1 MSLDGAGRKG
11 IAKVRTREAMAQSDY
26 LGAKAV
32 MNRDRWTARTALLI
46 AVSTSLLFASE
57 AFASEGALEV
67 FPDVFGKLP
76 ILVLLFF
83 ALVVPV
89 NQLVLKP
96 VFRVLDAREEQI
108 TGTRQRADRLSAD
121 ADEILRRYEQT
132 IREVRSEAEQDR
144 KQTLERARAEGIAMT
159 TDVRTESKREV
170 ARAREEVAAALQEA
184 RTELRARSQ
193 ELAREV
199 AARALGRAL
208 S

>member
-1 MSLDGAGRKG
+1 MSLDGADRKG

-46 AVSTSLLFASE
+46 AVGTSLLFASE
-57 AFASEGALEV
+57 AFASEQTLKV

-76 ILVLLFF
+76 LLVLLFF

-89 NQLVLKP
+89 NELVLKP
-96 VFRVLDAREEQI
+96 VFRVLDAREEKI
-108 TGTRQRADRLSAD
+108 TGTRQRADRLAAD
-121 ADEILRRYEQT
+121 ADEILQRYEQT
-132 IREVRSEAEQDR
+132 IREARNDAEQDR
-144 KQTLERARAEGIAMT
+144 KQTLERARAEGVAMT
-159 TDVRTESKREV
+159 TDVRSESKQEV
-170 ARAREEVAAALQEA
+170 ARARAEVAAALEEA

-199 AARALGRAL
+199 AARALGRVL